1 MKKQEKQAEKIAE
14 QTAEKTA
21 ELQSNSVLHSEA
33 EKTLLINEEDLKIL
47 NEVLTDYK

>member
-1 MKKQEKQAEKIAE
+1 MKKQAEKQTAE